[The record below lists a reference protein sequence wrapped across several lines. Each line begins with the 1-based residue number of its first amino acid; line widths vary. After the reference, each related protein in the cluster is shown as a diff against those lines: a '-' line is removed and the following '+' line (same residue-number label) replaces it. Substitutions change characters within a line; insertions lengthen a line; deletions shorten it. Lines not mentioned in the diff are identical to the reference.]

1 MEPLAVG
8 ARCFQFV
15 EVVLATCLEALG
27 GRIAQETSRVAEA
40 PWASPHLALYDKV
53 RISVVSRKMG
63 RSEFMFGTL
72 DKSAFECLSITRQ

>member
-15 EVVLATCLEALG
+15 EVVLG

-72 DKSAFECLSITRQ
+72 DKSAFEYLSITRQ